1 MSIDDKNKAAKDK
14 YLCQERDAIVEVA
27 VPLPLRRCYDFV
39 VSKGNDAAVAGGR
52 IKVPFGNRLLIGVI
66 CTIKSDSSYSLDKLK
81 NAEEVLDSESLFEPQ
96 LWATLQWIS
105 QYYLAPIGEVF
116 SAALPV
122 ALRQGNQIKP
132 KAQKS
137 WRLSE
142 YGRSADINDLS
153 KAPLQLAIIKRLVRE
168 KTLTAKDFKEHS
180 SGWRNAVSALDE
192 KGWLESEESKPELRS
207 SQIEKNSENYHA
219 LDTEL
224 LNDQQKNVIE
234 RLEQTV
240 QSQSYSSTLLHGV
253 TGSGKTEVYFN
264 IVNRVL
270 EAGQQVLI
278 LVPEIGLT
286 PQLINRINSCFDV
299 PVSILHSG
307 LNKTE
312 RHLAWWHAREGNA
325 KIILGTRS
333 AVFTP
338 CTDLGL
344 IVVDEEHDG
353 SFKQQD
359 GVRYHA
365 RDVAIYRA
373 KQHNIPIILGSATP
387 SLETYANAK
396 SGRYNLLKL
405 TQRATKVALPEIALI
420 DLNTNSTE
428 DGLSLPMFESIRDC
442 LAAGKQAM
450 LFLNRRGYAP
460 VLFCADCQK
469 TVRCHRCDSN
479 LTLHRRANRVRC
491 HHCGFEGVV
500 PKRCKYCQGHQLVEV
515 GEGTQRIEE
524 ALEERFPKAKILRI
538 DRDTSSRKGEL
549 DNLLQQVKTGDVDIV
564 LGTQLLTKGHDFPE
578 VALVGILNADQGLY
592 STDFRATENLFQQIV
607 QVAGRAGRREH
618 VGRVLIQTAFPE
630 HIFFQR
636 VCDHDFN
643 GFAQE
648 LLLERQ
654 SANYPPW
661 GFFALLRAESPH
673 QAKALQFLRCAKQD
687 IIVAEG
693 VKVMDVI
700 PAPMERRAGRFRAQL
715 LLCSTQRS
723 ALNASLS
730 QWLQFIEIDK
740 SARKLASSVRWYID
754 IDPQNLF

>member
-1 MSIDDKNKAAKDK
+1 M
-14 YLCQERDAIVEVA
+14 
-27 VPLPLRRCYDFV
+27 
-39 VSKGNDAAVAGGR
+39 
-52 IKVPFGNRLLIGVI
+52 
-66 CTIKSDSSYSLDKLK
+66 
-81 NAEEVLDSESLFEPQ
+81 
-96 LWATLQWIS
+96 
-105 QYYLAPIGEVF
+105 
-116 SAALPV
+116 
-122 ALRQGNQIKP
+122 
-132 KAQKS
+132 
-137 WRLSE
+137 
-142 YGRSADINDLS
+142 
-153 KAPLQLAIIKRLVRE
+153 
-168 KTLTAKDFKEHS
+168 
-180 SGWRNAVSALDE
+180 
-192 KGWLESEESKPELRS
+192 
-207 SQIEKNSENYHA
+207 
-219 LDTEL
+219 
-224 LNDQQKNVIE
+224 
-234 RLEQTV
+234 
-240 QSQSYSSTLLHGV
+240 
-253 TGSGKTEVYFN
+253 
-264 IVNRVL
+264 
-270 EAGQQVLI
+270 
-278 LVPEIGLT
+278 
-286 PQLINRINSCFDV
+286 
-299 PVSILHSG
+299 
-307 LNKTE
+307 
-312 RHLAWWHAREGNA
+312 
-325 KIILGTRS
+325 
-333 AVFTP
+333 
-338 CTDLGL
+338 
-344 IVVDEEHDG
+344 
-353 SFKQQD
+353 
-359 GVRYHA
+359 
-365 RDVAIYRA
+365 
-373 KQHNIPIILGSATP
+373 
-387 SLETYANAK
+387 
-396 SGRYNLLKL
+396 KL

-420 DLNTNSTE
+420 DLNTTSTE

-500 PKRCKYCQGHQLVEV
+500 PKGCKYCQGHQLVEV

-524 ALEERFPKAKILRI
+524 ALEEQFPKAKILRI

-549 DNLLQQVKTGDVDIV
+549 DALLQQVKSGDIDIV

-607 QVAGRAGRREH
+607 QVAGRAGRREQ

-630 HIFFQR
+630 HVFFER

-687 IIVAEG
+687 IIAAEG

-730 QWLQFIEIDK
+730 QWLQFIENDK
-740 SARKLASSVRWYID
+740 SSRKLASSVRWYID